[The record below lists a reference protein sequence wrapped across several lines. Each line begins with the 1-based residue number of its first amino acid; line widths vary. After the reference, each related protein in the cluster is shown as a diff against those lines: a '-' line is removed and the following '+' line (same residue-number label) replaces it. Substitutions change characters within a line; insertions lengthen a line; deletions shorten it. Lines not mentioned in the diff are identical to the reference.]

1 MREVDAALDGV
12 HADPRDGALVAVV
25 RVGDAGLGAVP
36 ARRVRRPLL
45 AAHDEIVHV
54 GMRKVQTGDRHRLR
68 LHPVQVERLLGLTQ
82 HVQRPG
88 AQPPVRRDADQV
100 VRVLGT
106 HHAHAVHRVLPP
118 EKKNKKIP
126 AWMPWISD
134 LTVCADADSG
144 VLCMGVLF
152 WTRLSHRTICPE

>member
-1 MREVDAALDGV
+1 VREVDAALDGV

-68 LHPVQVERLLGLTQ
+68 LHPVQVERLLGLAQ

-126 AWMPWISD
+126 AWMP
-134 LTVCADADSG
+134 
-144 VLCMGVLF
+144 
-152 WTRLSHRTICPE
+152 